1 MAYLPTSVSA
11 VRLLLCTLAAALVLA
26 PAARAG
32 TPPVKH
38 VFIIVLEN
46 KNFEDSF
53 GANAKGPYLARSVRP
68 RGQLLT
74 QYYGTAH
81 FSLGNYIAMVS
92 GQAPNPQTQGDC
104 AFGFNNVEPGVI
116 GPDDQA
122 VGMGCVYPA
131 EVKTIADQLE
141 GAGKTWKGYMED
153 MANTPSAPKTCRHPA
168 IGAND
173 DTQSARPGDQYAT
186 RHNPFVY
193 FHSIID
199 DQARCDAHVVPLE
212 QLTPDLRSVAT
223 TPNYVFITPDLC
235 HDGHDEQC
243 ADGGKGGYEAI
254 DEFLRSWVPDI
265 LASPAYADGGML
277 IVTFDESESG
287 AEACCNEPTG
297 PNTPAPGIQG
307 PGGGRTGAVVI
318 SPYTTPGSANDTPY
332 NHYSLLRSLEDLFG
346 LAHLGYAAAPDLK
359 PFGADVFNASGTPPT
374 PGAGNPPSGKKPKKK
389 ATRPCKRRAHSHGK
403 HKHKHGCHKKK
414 KKKRSQRR

>member
-1 MAYLPTSVSA
+1 MSA
-11 VRLLLCTLAAALVLA
+11 LRVLLCALVAALAVA
-26 PAARAG
+26 PAANAA
-32 TPPVKH
+32 TPVPVNH

-53 GANAKGPYLARSVRP
+53 GANAKGPYLARTVRP

-81 FSLGNYIAMVS
+81 LSLGNYIAMVS

-116 GPDDQA
+116 GADDQA
-122 VGMGCVYPA
+122 VGTGCVYPA
-131 EVKTIADQLE
+131 AVKTIAEQLE

-199 DQARCDAHVVPLE
+199 AQARCDAHVVPLE
-212 QLTPDLRSVAT
+212 QLTPDLQSVAT

-235 HDGHDEQC
+235 HDGHDEHC

-287 AEACCNEPTG
+287 AQACCKEPTG

-318 SPYTTPGSANDTPY
+318 SPYTTPGSSNDTPY
-332 NHYSLLRSLEDLFG
+332 NHYSLLRTVEDLFG
-346 LAHLGYAAAPDLK
+346 LPHLGYAGAPDLK
-359 PFGADVFNASGTPPT
+359 PFGSDVFNASSAPSSSQPPT
-374 PGAGNPPSGKKPKKK
+374 STNPPKGKQKH
-389 ATRPCKRRAHSHGK
+389 TK
-403 HKHKHGCHKKK
+403 HKHKKHKRKK
-414 KKKRSQRR
+414 HKRKHRKHKHHRARAR